1 MYGYDTSSRRPN
13 NNSAT
18 LLIVTQLGD
27 YHVRQPTS
35 GNGDHPPRGRAIAVA
50 TVVLVALAIGLYWYF
65 GRGVDEPP
73 VETAVES
80 TPDPILRRP
89 IAVDAEPEPAVV
101 PPVDLSASDE
111 FIRNAVGTISSHP
124 RLAEWLVNDRL
135 IQRFVVVV
143 DNIADGSNPA
153 QHVPSMRPE
162 TRFTTAGEGPTLRVD
177 PQSYSRYD
185 LHAQIIA
192 SLDTRGTADL
202 YLMLVPL
209 MNEAYVELGNPERPF
224 SQTLERAIVS
234 ILSTPIVDDPPTLV
248 EYAPF
253 FQYADPNLESLPPAQ
268 KQLLGMGPD
277 NIRTIQAK
285 LRQIALAVGI
295 SDSRLP

>member
-1 MYGYDTSSRRPN
+1 M
-13 NNSAT
+13 
-18 LLIVTQLGD
+18 VTQLGD

-35 GNGDHPPRGRAIAVA
+35 GNGGDPPRGRTIAVA
-50 TVVLVALAIGLYWYF
+50 TVILVALAIGLYWYF

-73 VETAVES
+73 IETSTES
-80 TPDPILRRP
+80 TPDPVLAP
-89 IAVDAEPEPAVV
+89 PTVVDAEPEPAVV

-135 IQRFVVVV
+135 VQRFVVVV

-162 TRFTTAGEGPTLRVD
+162 TRFRTAGEGPTLRVD

-185 LHAQIIA
+185 LHALIIA
-192 SLDTRGTADL
+192 SLDTRGTTDL

-224 SQTLERAIVS
+224 SRTLERAIVS
-234 ILSTPIVDDPPTLV
+234 LLSTPIVDDPPTLV
-248 EYAPF
+248 EFAPF
-253 FQYADPNLESLPPAQ
+253 FQYADPNLESLTPAQ
-268 KQLLGMGPD
+268 KQLLGVGPD

>member
-1 MYGYDTSSRRPN
+1 M
-13 NNSAT
+13 
-18 LLIVTQLGD
+18 VTQLGD

-35 GNGDHPPRGRAIAVA
+35 GNGGDPPRGRTIAVA
-50 TVVLVALAIGLYWYF
+50 TVILVALAIGLYWYF

-73 VETAVES
+73 IETSTES
-80 TPDPILRRP
+80 TPDPVLAP
-89 IAVDAEPEPAVV
+89 PTVVDAEPEPAVV

-135 IQRFVVVV
+135 VQRFVVVV

-162 TRFTTAGEGPTLRVD
+162 TRFRTAGEGPTLRVD

-185 LHAQIIA
+185 LHALLIA

-224 SQTLERAIVS
+224 SRTLERAIVS
-234 ILSTPIVDDPPTLV
+234 LLSTPIVDDPPTLV
-248 EYAPF
+248 EFAPF
-253 FQYADPNLESLPPAQ
+253 FQYADPNLESLTPAQ
-268 KQLLGMGPD
+268 KQLLGVGPD

>member
-1 MYGYDTSSRRPN
+1 M
-13 NNSAT
+13 
-18 LLIVTQLGD
+18 VTQLGD

-35 GNGDHPPRGRAIAVA
+35 GNGGDPPRGRTIAVA
-50 TVVLVALAIGLYWYF
+50 TVILVALAIGLYWYF

-73 VETAVES
+73 IETSTES
-80 TPDPILRRP
+80 TPDPVLAP
-89 IAVDAEPEPAVV
+89 PTVVDAEPEPAVV

-124 RLAEWLVNDRL
+124 RLAEWLVNDHL
-135 IQRFVVVV
+135 VQRFVVVV

-162 TRFTTAGEGPTLRVD
+162 TRFRTAGEGPTLRVD

-185 LHAQIIA
+185 LHALIIA

-224 SQTLERAIVS
+224 SRTLERAIVS
-234 ILSTPIVDDPPTLV
+234 LLSTPIVDDPPTLV
-248 EYAPF
+248 EFAPF
-253 FQYADPNLESLPPAQ
+253 FQYADPNLESLTPAQ
-268 KQLLGMGPD
+268 KQLLGVGPD

>member
-1 MYGYDTSSRRPN
+1 M
-13 NNSAT
+13 
-18 LLIVTQLGD
+18 VTQLGD

-35 GNGDHPPRGRAIAVA
+35 GNGGDPPRGRTIALA
-50 TVVLVALAIGLYWYF
+50 TVIVVALAIGLYWYF
-65 GRGVDEPP
+65 GRDVDEPP
-73 VETAVES
+73 IETAIESPPDVVLPPPTVIDVE
-80 TPDPILRRP
+80 R
-89 IAVDAEPEPAVV
+89 EPAVV
-101 PPVDLSASDE
+101 PPVDLTASDE

-124 RLAEWLVNDRL
+124 RLAEWLVNERL
-135 IQRFVVVV
+135 VERFVVVV

-153 QHVPSMRPE
+153 QHVPSMSPE
-162 TRFTTAGEGPTLRVD
+162 TRFRTAGEGPTLRVD

-202 YLMLVPL
+202 YLTLLPL

-224 SQTLERAIVS
+224 SQTLERAVVS
-234 ILSTPIVDDPPTLV
+234 LLSTPIVDDPPTLI

-253 FQYADPNLESLPPAQ
+253 FQYRDTNLESLTPAQ